1 MRYALVIIDLQ
12 KAYYRGYAETS
23 MDRAC
28 ETINAVIPF
37 FREND
42 LPVIWVQDVD
52 EECDVVPGTEGF
64 EFVDQLTPTQE
75 DYSVY
80 KYYANS
86 FNKTDL
92 QEILIKEKIDI
103 PVLCGYAAEHCVIS
117 TYSGAKDLD
126 LSPVLLQG
134 GISSSREEA
143 VPFVSSVRE
152 IISPGILVKMVRGS
166 L

>member
-12 KAYYRGYAETS
+12 KAYYRGFAEGS

-28 ETINAVIPF
+28 ETINWMIPH
-37 FREND
+37 FREKD
-42 LPVIWVQDVD
+42 LPLIWVQDVD
-52 EECDVVPGTEGF
+52 DESGVVPGTEGF

-80 KYYANS
+80 KYYPNS

-103 PVLCGYAAEHCVIS
+103 PVLCGYAAENCVIS
-117 TYSGAKDLD
+117 TYAGAKDLD
-126 LSPVLLQG
+126 LTPVLLQG

-143 VPFVSSVRE
+143 VPFVSSIRD
-152 IISPGILVKMVRGS
+152 IISPGLLARLIREE
-166 L
+166 